1 VVHNKGVGGQT
12 WLVPNKANLW
22 HLGGKVGG
30 GHTPWHTKG
39 QGEVGSPKAQVGF
52 ELDLIREWLK

>member
-1 VVHNKGVGGQT
+1 
-12 WLVPNKANLW
+12 LVPNKANLW